1 MICKACKRE
10 IPEESI
16 FCLHCG
22 EKVVRSREK
31 KKEVSVPKPRQLPS
45 GTWFAQLTMDK
56 KRYPVSANTKEEYY
70 IKARALKSGLLET
83 AKSSPKGTLGQLLRE
98 YIDSNT
104 HTLSPSTIRGYEII
118 FRNRFK
124 DYINKPWAK
133 IDFQHM
139 VNAEAKIAAPKTV
152 VNAWGLV
159 SAALTAAGE
168 TPPKIKKPTVPAS
181 DEDWLDFEQI
191 KLFVATVRGTPV
203 ELAALLALHGLRR
216 SELLDLTVEQITPD
230 GIQIRGATVFDSS
243 NKMVHKA
250 TNKNKTSRRTVP
262 ILIPRVL
269 ELLPQSGKA
278 VTQHPSAIYRGIAAA
293 CKAADLPIC
302 SAHDLRRSF
311 ASLAYHLGWNEQT
324 TMQVGGWADLQTI
337 NAVYRKLAAKDKN
350 ADIGKMQAFY
360 TSEITNKKT
369 NEK

>member
-10 IPEESI
+10 IPEQSI

-22 EKVVRSREK
+22 KKQINTREK
-31 KKEVSVPKPRQLPS
+31 KEEIKVPEPWQLPS
-45 GTWFAQLTMDK
+45 GTWFVRFTVDK
-56 KRYPVSANTKEEYY
+56 KRRSVSAPTKEACY
-70 IKARALKSGLLET
+70 IKARALKSGLLDI
-83 AKSSPKGTLGQLLRE
+83 KSSQPKDTLRELLRE

-118 FRNRFK
+118 YRNRFK
-124 DYINKPWAK
+124 DYMDKPWAK
-133 IDFQHM
+133 IDFQRM
-139 VNAEAKIAAPKTV
+139 VNSEAKIAAPKTV

-159 SAALTAAGE
+159 SAALTSAGE
-168 TPPKIKKPTVPAS
+168 TPPKIKKPAVPAS

-191 KLFVATVRGTPV
+191 KLFLAAVRDKPV
-203 ELAALLALHGLRR
+203 EVAALLALHGLRR
-216 SELLDLTVEQITPD
+216 SELLDLNVEQITPG
-230 GIQIRGATVFDSS
+230 GIQIRGATVFDAD

-269 ELLPQSGKA
+269 ELLPESGKA
-278 VTQHPSAIYRGIAAA
+278 VTQHPSAIYRGIAAICTEA
-293 CKAADLPIC
+293 GLPVC

-324 TMQVGGWADLQTI
+324 TMQVGGWSDLQTV
-337 NAVYRKLAAKDKN
+337 NAVYRKLAEQDKS
-350 ADIGKMQAFY
+350 ADVSKMQEFY
-360 TSEITNKKT
+360 ISISANAKT
-369 NEK
+369 NE

>member
-1 MICKACKRE
+1 MKCKSCKRE

-22 EKVVRSREK
+22 ERIVRSRER
-31 KKEVSVPKPRQLPS
+31 KKEISVPKPRQLPS
-45 GTWFAQLTMDK
+45 GTFFAQITVDGQ
-56 KRYPVSANTKEEYY
+56 RHSVSAATEAEYY
-70 IKARALKSGLLET
+70 AKARALKSGLLDT
-83 AKSSPKGTLGQLLRE
+83 KKNQPKGTLRQLLRN

-104 HTLSPSTIRGYEII
+104 NTLSPSTIRGYEII
-118 FRNRFK
+118 YRNRFK
-124 DYINKPWAK
+124 DYMDKPWAK
-133 IDFQHM
+133 IDFQRM
-139 VNAEAKIAAPKTV
+139 VNSEAKVAAPKTV

-168 TPPKIKKPTVPAS
+168 IPPKIKKPTVPPS

-191 KLFVATVRGTPV
+191 KLFVSAVKDKPV

-216 SELLDLTVEQITPD
+216 SELLDLTVEQVTPD
-230 GIQIRGATVFDSS
+230 GIQIKGATVFNSS
-243 NKMVHKA
+243 NKMIHKA

-269 ELLPQSGKA
+269 ELLPDSGKA
-278 VTQHPSAIYRGIAAA
+278 VTQHPSSIYRGIAAVCTDA
-293 CKAADLPIC
+293 GLPVC

-324 TMQVGGWADLQTI
+324 TMQIGGWSDLQTV
-337 NAVYRKLAAKDKN
+337 NAVYRKLAAKDKSSDV
-350 ADIGKMQAFY
+350 AKMQAFY
-360 TSEITNKKT
+360 SEQNTDKFT
-369 NEK
+369 NE